1 MALASRTEP
10 GTDTPLPIRD
20 HALESLRVIRDAM
33 ERAGAFT
40 AVPGWGTVW
49 IGATA
54 LAAAAAAART
64 PDAAWWLAVWLAE
77 AAVAGTISAVTIG
90 TKARRVGLS
99 LRSAVARKF
108 ALAFLPALVAGAI
121 MTWFL
126 AAHGLGGALPGTW
139 LLCYGAA
146 VAAGGAFS
154 VRIVPL
160 MGLSFMALG
169 IAALAAPPGWG
180 DAFLGAGFGGLHL
193 GFGLAIARR
202 HGG

>member
-1 MALASRTEP
+1 MPLATPIEP
-10 GTDTPLPIRD
+10 ETDVPLPIRD

-40 AVPGWGTVW
+40 AVPGWGTVA

-54 LAAAAAAART
+54 LAASAAASLT
-64 PDAAWWLAVWLAE
+64 PEGGAWLAVWLAE
-77 AAVAGTISAVTIG
+77 GVVAGAISAVTIG
-90 TKARRVGLS
+90 RKARRVGLS
-99 LRSAVARKF
+99 LRSAIARKF
-108 ALAFLPALVAGAI
+108 ALAFLPALAAGGVL
-121 MTWFL
+121 TWVL
-126 AAHGLGGALPGTW
+126 ASHGLGSALPGTW

-160 MGLSFMALG
+160 MGLGFMTLGVLALV
-169 IAALAAPPGWG
+169 APPGWG
-180 DAFLGAGFGGLHL
+180 NAIMGAGFGGLHV

>member
-1 MALASRTEP
+1 MPLATRIEP
-10 GTDTPLPIRD
+10 DTDPPLPMRD

-40 AVPGWGTVW
+40 AVPGWGTVA
-49 IGATA
+49 IGASA
-54 LAAAAAAART
+54 LAASAVASRT
-64 PDAAWWLAVWLAE
+64 SQGETWLAVWLAE
-77 AAVAGTISAVTIG
+77 GVVAGAISAVTIG
-90 TKARRVGLS
+90 RKARRVGLS
-99 LRSAVARKF
+99 LRSAIARKF
-108 ALAFLPALVAGAI
+108 ALAFLPALVAGAV

-126 AAHGLGGALPGTW
+126 ATHGLGPSLPGTW

-160 MGLSFMALG
+160 MGLSFMTLG
-169 IAALAAPPGWG
+169 VVALAAPPAWG
-180 DAFLGAGFGGLHL
+180 DALMGVGFGGLHL